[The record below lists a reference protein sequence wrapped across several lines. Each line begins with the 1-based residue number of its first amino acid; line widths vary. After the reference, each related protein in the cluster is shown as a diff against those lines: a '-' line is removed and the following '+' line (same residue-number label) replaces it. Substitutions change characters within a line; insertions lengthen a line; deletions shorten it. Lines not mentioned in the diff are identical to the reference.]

1 MTARLFFQIASME
14 ARRRMSY
21 RVDFWLTAVVGF
33 AAQFGVVYFLWSAMF
48 SESGKTTMGGFTFE
62 ALLVYYVAVLLF
74 GKLVRGVEFDN
85 HVSQDIYEGGLNRYL
100 VFPASYFGFKYAQ
113 HLGSMIPALVQLALF
128 GAVSILVFDLKGDV
142 SINAGGVLM
151 CVASL
156 ALANLLYFLMSFPL
170 QTTAFWAD
178 NVWSLL
184 VALRFITGLLGG
196 IMVPLALFPDWLR
209 QANEWLPF
217 RCLFSVPVEALMGRL
232 AFGEWA
238 AAMLMGLA
246 WVGLLAALDAV
257 IWRRGNL
264 QYSGIGI

>member
-1 MTARLFFQIASME
+1 MNLRLFLQIARME

-21 RVDFWLTAVVGF
+21 RVDFWLSAVVGF
-33 AAQFGVVYFLWSAMF
+33 AAQFGVVYFLWSALF
-48 SESGKTTMGGFTFE
+48 AESGKTVMGGYTFDSM
-62 ALLVYYVAVLLF
+62 LLYYVAVFLF

-100 VFPASYFGFKYAQ
+100 VFPAPYFGFKYAQ
-113 HLGSMIPALVQLALF
+113 HLGSLIPALVQLALF
-128 GAVSILVFDLKGDV
+128 GCVSVLALDLAAGTSV
-142 SINAGGVLM
+142 NAAGVLM
-151 CVASL
+151 CVVSL
-156 ALANLLYFLMSFPL
+156 SLANLLYFLMSFPL

-196 IMVPLALFPDWLR
+196 MMVPLALFPDWLR
-209 QANEWLPF
+209 QVNDWLPF

-238 AAMLMGLA
+238 SATLIGLA
-246 WVGLLAALDAV
+246 WVGLLGVLDTA

>member
-1 MTARLFFQIASME
+1 MTARLFLQIASME

-21 RVDFWLTAVVGF
+21 RVDFWLTALVGF
-33 AAQFGVVYFLWSAMF
+33 AAQFGVVYFLWTALF
-48 SESGKTTMGGFTFE
+48 AESGKTTMGGYTFE
-62 ALLVYYVAVLLF
+62 ALLFYYVAVLLI

-113 HLGSMIPALVQLALF
+113 HLGSLIPALIQITLF
-128 GAVSILVFDLKGDV
+128 GGVSILAMDLTANT
-142 SINAGGVLM
+142 SISPSSVLM
-151 CVASL
+151 SITSI

-196 IMVPLALFPDWLR
+196 MMVPLALFPDWLR

-217 RCLFSVPVEALMGRL
+217 RCLFSVPVETLMGRL

-238 AAMLMGLA
+238 SAMLIGLA
-246 WVGLLAALDAV
+246 WVGILAAVDAAV
-257 IWRRGNL
+257 WRRGNL
-264 QYSGIGI
+264 QYSGIGL